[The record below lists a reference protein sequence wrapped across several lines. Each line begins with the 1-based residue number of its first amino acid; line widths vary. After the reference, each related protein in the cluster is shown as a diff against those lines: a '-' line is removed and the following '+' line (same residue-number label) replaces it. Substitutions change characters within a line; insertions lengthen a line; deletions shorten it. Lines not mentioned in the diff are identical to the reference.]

1 MRLKETNGNK
11 SLLRKKQPRETLGAV
26 RTICRQKGCRCV
38 SWSQTEKAEFT
49 VRK

>member
-1 MRLKETNGNK
+1 MRLKETNGT
-11 SLLRKKQPRETLGAV
+11 LYLEKKQPRETLGAV